1 MTAQLLNIT
10 GLLLGGLGLFLLA
23 VGMMTDGLRLA
34 AGASLRHIL
43 ATWTNSTWRGLSAGV
58 LMTAIVQSS
67 SAVIVATIGF
77 VNAGLLSMRQTLGIL
92 YGANIGTSMTGWLV
106 AVVGFKFNIQAVA
119 LPMIGIGMLIRLFR
133 KSEGR
138 LSSLALA
145 LVGFGLFF
153 VGIDI
158 LKSAFEGIVSGFD
171 VSTIEVQGL
180 YAIFVFFLVGIVM
193 TLLTQSSSA
202 AIAITITAAASGI
215 LPLYSATAMVIGA
228 IIGTSS
234 TSLLTTIGATA
245 NAKRVAWAQVILNT
259 TTACVAF
266 VILPLLV
273 FLMEKLSFRFNLELS
288 VGIQLALFH
297 TAFNI
302 FGVLC
307 FLPFNNKLAGFL
319 ENRFKSLEAHPTQ
332 PKYLDSAIAL
342 SPTLAINALVLE
354 LKEIAERVRTL
365 PQADFTTTTVPA
377 RFMAERLRIITD
389 LSKQVSDFIVVVEQ
403 HALSED
409 TSKQL
414 VLLLRIDEYLLTCAQ
429 SINTIYHHYQRS
441 DTTKLG
447 SFKFDINLYKDSI
460 LTNTDFLTTPDHDSL
475 QIQVKK
481 DHDTVKNKLLN
492 LGSSGQISFDTMVEV
507 LDILR
512 EQLHMAQQWLK
523 AMNSLY
529 QVESQTQS
537 PDQADNPDIS
547 DDETIYDHNP

>member
-1 MTAQLLNIT
+1 MTAQLLHIS
-10 GLLLGGLGLFLLA
+10 GLILGGLGLFLLA

-43 ATWTNSTWRGLSAGV
+43 ATWTNSTWRGLSAGI

-138 LSSLALA
+138 LSSFALA

-153 VGIDI
+153 VGIDT
-158 LKSAFEGIVSGFD
+158 LKNAFEGIVSGFD
-171 VSTIEVQGL
+171 VSSIEVEGL
-180 YAIFVFFLVGIVM
+180 TAMIVFFLVGIVM

-202 AIAITITAAASGI
+202 AIALTITAAVSGM
-215 LPLYSATAMVIGA
+215 LTLYAATAMVIGA
-228 IIGTSS
+228 IVGTSS

-266 VILPLLV
+266 LILPLLV
-273 FLMEKLSFRFNLELS
+273 FLLKKLSHHFNLDLS

-297 TAFNI
+297 TTFNI

-342 SPTLAINALVLE
+342 SPTLAIDALILE
-354 LKEIAERVRTL
+354 LKDNVDRIRTL
-365 PQADFTTTTVPA
+365 PQVEFTETSQPPTI
-377 RFMAERLRIITD
+377 MAEELRIIRD
-389 LSKQVSDFIVVVEQ
+389 LSKQISEFIVVVEQ
-403 HALSED
+403 HALSEN

-429 SINTIYHHYQRS
+429 AINTIYHQYQRLD
-441 DTTKLG
+441 DTELGNFKLA
-447 SFKFDINLYKDSI
+447 INLYKDSV
-460 LTNTDFLTTPDHDSL
+460 LLNTDLLSDFDLDQL
-475 QIQVKK
+475 QVQVKAN
-481 DHDTVKNKLLN
+481 HDEVKSKLLN
-492 LGSSGQISFDTMVEV
+492 LGSRGKISFTTMTAV

-512 EQLHMAQQWLK
+512 EQLYMIQQWLK
-523 AMNSLY
+523 AIYLLNHVDSHNQQAKLLDNS
-529 QVESQTQS
+529 
-537 PDQADNPDIS
+537 DNVDN
-547 DDETIYDHNP
+547 T

>member
-1 MTAQLLNIT
+1 MTAQLLHIS
-10 GLLLGGLGLFLLA
+10 GLVLGGLGLFLLA

-43 ATWTNSTWRGLSAGV
+43 ATWTNSTWRGLSAGI

-77 VNAGLLSMRQTLGIL
+77 VNAGLLSMRQTLGII

-153 VGIDI
+153 VGIDT

-171 VSTIEVQGL
+171 VSSIEVEGL
-180 YAIFVFFLVGIVM
+180 TAMAVFFLVGVVM

-202 AIAITITAAASGI
+202 AIALTITAAASGM
-215 LPLYSATAMVIGA
+215 LTLYAATAMVIGA
-228 IIGTSS
+228 IVGTSS

-266 VILPLLV
+266 LILPLLV
-273 FLMEKLSFRFNLELS
+273 FLLKKLSHHFNLDLS

-297 TAFNI
+297 TTFNI

-342 SPTLAINALVLE
+342 SPTLAIDALILE
-354 LKEIAERVRTL
+354 LKDNVDRIRTL
-365 PQADFTTTTVPA
+365 PQVEFTETSQPPTI
-377 RFMAERLRIITD
+377 MAEELRIIRD
-389 LSKQVSDFIVVVEQ
+389 LSKQISEFIVVVEQ
-403 HALSED
+403 HALSEN

-429 SINTIYHHYQRS
+429 AINTIYHQYQRLD
-441 DTTKLG
+441 DTELGNFKLA
-447 SFKFDINLYKDSI
+447 INLYKDSV
-460 LTNTDFLTTPDHDSL
+460 LLNTDLLSDFDLDQL
-475 QIQVKK
+475 QVQVKAN
-481 DHDTVKNKLLN
+481 HDEVKSKLLN
-492 LGSSGQISFDTMVEV
+492 LGSRGKISFTTMTAV

-512 EQLHMAQQWLK
+512 EQLYMIQQWLK
-523 AMNSLY
+523 AIYLLNHVDSHNQQAKLLDNS
-529 QVESQTQS
+529 
-537 PDQADNPDIS
+537 DNVDN
-547 DDETIYDHNP
+547 T